1 MHQRLDQMLQRVRN
15 SNNDYNKFKGE
26 FFSVNEP
33 IINKDVLTLNLDRVE
48 RYLEKQEIVL
58 NKLPP
63 QEDLVKENSSQIAIL
78 KKKYQTF
85 EAQLFNK
92 QVEDTRDVIKDTEDL
107 IEKIEE
113 QEDKL
118 KNLVDQ
124 AQNSLSKI
132 LPQTKDQRAKFQ
144 KIQ

>member
-1 MHQRLDQMLQRVRN
+1 MLQRVRN

-63 QEDLVKENSSQIAIL
+63 
-78 KKKYQTF
+78 
-85 EAQLFNK
+85 
-92 QVEDTRDVIKDTEDL
+92 
-107 IEKIEE
+107 
-113 QEDKL
+113 
-118 KNLVDQ
+118 
-124 AQNSLSKI
+124 
-132 LPQTKDQRAKFQ
+132 
-144 KIQ
+144 